1 MKYTQRPLCI
11 VICAFTLLN
20 ATACA
25 DHPRV
30 GFPPAQDIAAVTE
43 AKPKPS
49 PDILTDPA
57 ASDRYGASVE
67 SWGERVQAAGVR
79 LCRFFVAQGMKVG
92 CGE

>member
-20 ATACA
+20 ATACTP
-25 DHPRV
+25 HPPV
-30 GFPPAQDIAAVTE
+30 GFPPPADIAAVTE
-43 AKPKPS
+43 AKPLPS

-79 LCRFFVAQGMKVG
+79 LCRFFAAQGMKAD

>member
-1 MKYTQRPLCI
+1 MRQILCL
-11 VICAFTLLN
+11 ALFALS
-20 ATACA
+20 ACT

-30 GFPPAQDIAAVTE
+30 GFPAAADLVAVTE

-79 LCRFFVAQGMKVG
+79 LCKFFVAQGMKVG
-92 CGE
+92 CE